1 MVTKEKVLNKLKEV
15 IDPELNVNIVDLG
28 LIYDV
33 KIEPAKSKGKNKKE
47 RDQNDIPVSVD
58 IKMTLTSPGCPL
70 SYVFEEWIRDAIL
83 KIKGVKRVTINLVWE
98 PTWSPDMIT
107 EEAKEKLEIID

>member
-1 MVTKEKVLNKLKEV
+1 MITKDKIIQQLKKV

-33 KIEPAKSKGKNKKE
+33 EVKPSKEKGF
-47 RDQNDIPVSVD
+47 DVI

-70 SYVFEEWIRDAIL
+70 SYVFEAWIPEAV
-83 KIKGVKRVTINLVWE
+83 KKVKGVKDVKMDLVWE
-98 PTWSPDMIT
+98 PPWDPDKMT
-107 EEAKEKLEIID
+107 DEARESLGIIK